1 MDMNNLNNKNKA
13 MFIKTQD
20 ASTAEDLKNSGFKL
34 VDCTDG
40 TWTFMNN
47 PDCPLTFD
55 NNKIVYSNML
65 CF

>member
-1 MDMNNLNNKNKA
+1 MKKDNKA

-20 ASTAEDLKNSGFKL
+20 LNTADELKKIGFKL
-34 VDCTDG
+34 IDYTNE

-55 NNKIVYSNML
+55 NNKVVYSNML

>member
-1 MDMNNLNNKNKA
+1 MKKENKA

-20 ASTAEDLKNSGFKL
+20 SNTADELKKIGFKL
-34 VDCTDG
+34 VDCTNG

-55 NNKIVYSNML
+55 NNKVVYTNML

>member
-1 MDMNNLNNKNKA
+1 MNKENKNKA

-20 ASTAEDLKNSGFKL
+20 LNTSDNLKKIGFKL
-34 VDCTDG
+34 VDYTNG

-55 NNKIVYSNML
+55 NNKVVYSNML